1 MDNQFI
7 NELLILTKKD
17 IFFYKYD
24 KDNNFIYLTKDNI
37 NLVTYFYNQVI
48 LKEVFYDNLY
58 DIDKYLDVN
67 KQYVFFDIDSN
78 KGYTTLYYSQKN
90 IAKVYILLN

>member
-37 NLVTYFYNQVI
+37 NLVTDFYNQVI
-48 LKEVFYDNLY
+48 VKEVFYDNLY

-67 KQYVFFDIDSN
+67 SK
-78 KGYTTLYYSQKN
+78 
-90 IAKVYILLN
+90 